1 MKEKVPCII
10 AGFEEQPRA
19 SPGQCSAFAGMVECR
34 RTIVQPTVITA
45 IITGKGHVQISKIII
60 VPGVGVSEFRG
71 FEKLGNSENPR
82 RTQNGFANF
91 LMRDIARLKFEFESV
106 QLTSISHREVLHY
119 FYNRVCMA
127 NNPRY
132 GTVLP

>member
-45 IITGKGHVQISKIII
+45 IITGKGHVQISKRII
-60 VPGVGVSEFRG
+60 VPVLAFQNFGVSRNLEIRKTR
-71 FEKLGNSENPR
+71 EEPQTVS
-82 RTQNGFANF
+82 
-91 LMRDIARLKFEFESV
+91 
-106 QLTSISHREVLHY
+106 LTS
-119 FYNRVCMA
+119 
-127 NNPRY
+127 
-132 GTVLP
+132 